1 MIKGSCIVGL
11 LLAIIFT
18 LTVPPSSSLAQK
30 KEPEAIRLEKIIV
43 MAPQPGVE
51 ITTEKT
57 VIRMDEFKK
66 PGEVRTLTD
75 VLTEIGGV
83 DVMRGNPIM
92 ASPGDEVSIRGLNEG
107 RMVIEIDGRRINH
120 TGHYGRYIVD
130 WSTLNMDDIERIEI
144 IRGGHSV
151 LHPFAIGGVINII
164 TKKGKKTDELKP
176 DMSVRAGY
184 GRYGTYNT
192 SAWVN
197 GGAGN
202 IIGYNL
208 SASTQET
215 DGYLR
220 NNFQETSTLNGHL
233 TFFLPN
239 DATFTLGAKY
249 SDVLYGFLVIND
261 PARADYD
268 PDYPEFK
275 ATADQLRHLPW
286 AQYPGP
292 HTPQWTKHTTYL
304 DAILQAPIGPGT
316 MKVHGFLTSGRRW
329 VSSYDKLG
337 RWSEDVQTND
347 ESQGIIAEYRD
358 VSLFDSHRLTAG
370 AEYQELGWPPRNPI
384 IYKVQSAYA
393 QDIISLGDR
402 WTITPGLR
410 YYHVDMDTYY
420 SQFGTGWPTT
430 GKEEEDDGLYPSV
443 KADFQVTPETA
454 LYTAVSR
461 SYRLPCP

>member
-1 MIKGSCIVGL
+1 L
-11 LLAIIFT
+11 FAAT
-18 LTVPPSSSLAQK
+18 LTLAMPAGFSLAQK
-30 KEPEAIRLEKIIV
+30 EEPEAIRLEKIIV

-51 ITTEKT
+51 ITTDKT
-57 VIRMDEFKK
+57 VIRMDEFKR

-75 VLTEIGGV
+75 ILTEIGGV
-83 DVMRGNPIM
+83 DVMRGNPMM

-120 TGHYGRYIVD
+120 TGHNGRYIVD

-184 GRYGTYNT
+184 GRYDTYNT
-192 SAWVN
+192 SVSAN
-197 GGAGN
+197 GGLGN
-202 IIGYNL
+202 IVGYNL
-208 SASTQET
+208 SASKQET

-249 SDVLYGFLVIND
+249 SDVLYGFPVIND

-268 PDYPEFK
+268 PNYPEFK
-275 ATADQLRHLPW
+275 AAADQLRHLPW

-292 HTPQWTKHTTYL
+292 PTPQWTKHITYL
-304 DAILQAPIGPGT
+304 DGILHVPLGPGT
-316 MKVHGFLTSGRRW
+316 IKVHGFLTSGRRW
-329 VSSYDKLG
+329 VSSYDKMG
-337 RWSEDVQTND
+337 AWTEDEQSND
-347 ESQGIIAEYRD
+347 ESQGVIAEYRD
-358 VSLFDSHRLTAG
+358 ISLFDSHLVTVG
-370 AEYQELGWPPRNPI
+370 AEYQELGWPPDNPI
-384 IYKVQSAYA
+384 IYKVQSVYA
-393 QDIISLGDR
+393 QDVISLGER
-402 WTITPGLR
+402 WTVTPGVR

-420 SQFGTGWPTT
+420 PWFEEDKAAPAFPTE
-430 GKEEEDDGLYPSV
+430 GKEQEDDGFYPSLKV
-443 KADFQVTPETA
+443 DFQVTPETA
-454 LYTAVSR
+454 LYAAVSR